1 MMIVS
6 KSIYYGVPIILIY
19 DDGWRMYNCS
29 IEKLLNDLLINIKL
43 LFDDTNILFD
53 NISKWRELVKNNEN
67 FEFWK
72 ISKNDTKYVS
82 RFLIFDCDPRWFSFM
97 GHSRDI
103 VTYVKLIRQRSSR
116 FTRYWTNGQ
125 TLGLFKSPKL
135 ADFQNQL
142 FNNSKSQIFWWLS
155 GCWAYSVADPVIY
168 FSFPFF

>member
-67 FEFWK
+67 FEF
-72 ISKNDTKYVS
+72 
-82 RFLIFDCDPRWFSFM
+82 
-97 GHSRDI
+97 
-103 VTYVKLIRQRSSR
+103 
-116 FTRYWTNGQ
+116 
-125 TLGLFKSPKL
+125 
-135 ADFQNQL
+135 
-142 FNNSKSQIFWWLS
+142 
-155 GCWAYSVADPVIY
+155 
-168 FSFPFF
+168 